1 MFERIFKAI
10 FVICGVLA
18 SVWKVFIK
26 FHWHGQNTTWG
37 RYWSIWSNAGKP
49 DPIIFGL
56 TLLGWPNFFVE
67 LGCIGTSV
75 CIWVL
80 YNEGLLDT
88 NRNAYSEE
96 AWREKKYLLIIDK
109 LKFWPTSACVM
120 FSHKQLKF
128 YQNEVYSA

>member
-1 MFERIFKAI
+1 MFKKIFKAI
-10 FVICGVLA
+10 FVISGVLA

-26 FHWHGQNTTWG
+26 FHWHGQKLTWG

-49 DPIIFGL
+49 DSIIFGL
-56 TLLGWPNFFVE
+56 TLLGWPNFFDE

-96 AWREKKYLLIIDK
+96 AWREKRIVNYRHSLNSVVSISAIFNLMQLII
-109 LKFWPTSACVM
+109 LSYFPPP
-120 FSHKQLKF
+120 
-128 YQNEVYSA
+128 